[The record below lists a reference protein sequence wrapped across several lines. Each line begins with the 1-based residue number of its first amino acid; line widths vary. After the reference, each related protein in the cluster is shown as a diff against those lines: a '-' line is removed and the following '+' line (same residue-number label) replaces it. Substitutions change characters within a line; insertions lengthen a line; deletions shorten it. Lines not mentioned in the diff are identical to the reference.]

1 LAQQIF
7 REAHS
12 MTTRY
17 GNDERHQ
24 LAKYMSSPTASFTE
38 LLAEHHPGVLPWSG
52 ASRSQA
58 GSAMPHGTTIIT
70 LRFKDGIVMAGDRQV
85 TSGTTIAYRYGEKV
99 YAADNSS
106 CVGVAGTAALAFD
119 MAKLFQVELLHYEK
133 IEGVELSLQG
143 KANKLA
149 GMVRNNLEMAMQGLT
164 VVPLYAGYD
173 ADSGIGRIYSYDP
186 VGGLTEEFKGYHSIG
201 SGSIFALGSLKKLH
215 DVGLAE
221 PAAITVAL
229 EALYDAAEEDTA
241 TMGPD
246 LAREIYPL
254 VHVVTAEGHRALTD
268 EETAAVAQRIVERRQ
283 SAPDGPRAIIQE

>member
-1 LAQQIF
+1 
-7 REAHS
+7 
-12 MTTRY
+12 MTMLY

-24 LAKYMSSPTASFTE
+24 LAKYMSTPTSSFTE
-38 LLAEHHPGVLPWSG
+38 LLAEHHPGALPWSH
-52 ASRSQA
+52 ASGSQP

-70 LRFKDGIVMAGDRQV
+70 LRFADGIVMAGDRQV

-106 CVGVAGTAALAFD
+106 VVGVAGTAALAFE

-149 GMVRNNLEMAMQGLT
+149 GMVRGNLEMAMQGLT

-186 VGGLTEEFKGYHSIG
+186 AGGLTEEFKGYHSIG

-215 DVGLAE
+215 DVGLDE
-221 PAAITVAL
+221 QAAVTVAL
-229 EALYDAAEEDTA
+229 EALYDAAEGDTA

-246 LAREIYPL
+246 LARGIYPI
-254 VHVVTAEGHRALTD
+254 VHVVTADGGRALTD
-268 EETAAVAQRIVERRQ
+268 AETETFARGIVERRQ
-283 SAPDGPRAIIQE
+283 SAPDGPRAIIES